1 MKRPGPTHHRPLL
14 RVLAT
19 LLAFTFAVLPG
30 SVDAGAATT
39 AKNPRAEQERVR
51 REKAAAAEKLDTLKA
66 TAKELQDA
74 LAAIDENLRQEEAA
88 LEAAQRT
95 VDAETKAAEQLRA
108 QVDAATEKL
117 RRLDQQL
124 VDSVVDEYMK
134 PPFEGDLFS
143 MSSNDINEALRKQAL
158 FDLTTTKNRDAAD
171 EVKALRE
178 ELQRLETEREAALAR
193 AQQARA
199 DVEARVQV
207 VDDAK
212 AQQQRIVDAA
222 DARVD
227 EVVGEIKTLESQ
239 DRQLAAQIE
248 AEARALA
255 AAAERARRAAAA
267 KSFTPPSGSD
277 LVNVDGIVVHK
288 SVGPN
293 LRNLLNAAS
302 AAGIELGGTGYRDS
316 AGQVELRRQNCG
328 TSDYAIFQMDPFRCR
343 PPTARPGSSN
353 HERGLAVDFT
363 SNGVVLTRGSRAFS
377 WMSANAGRYGFYNL
391 PSEPWH
397 WSVDGK

>member
-1 MKRPGPTHHRPLL
+1 MKRSSPTPHRPIL
-14 RVLAT
+14 RALATVLA
-19 LLAFTFAVLPG
+19 LVSFAVVPG
-30 SVDAGAATT
+30 GTNAGAATS
-39 AKNPRAEQERVR
+39 ANPRAEQERVR
-51 REKAAAAEKLDTLKA
+51 REKAAAAQKLDTLKA

-74 LAAIDENLRQEEAA
+74 LAVIDENLRQEEAA
-88 LEAAQRT
+88 LEAAQRN

-108 QVDAATEKL
+108 QVDAATARMAK
-117 RRLDQQL
+117 LDQQL

-143 MSSNDINEALRKQAL
+143 MSSSDINEALRKQAL

-171 EVKALRE
+171 EVKSARA
-178 ELQRLETEREAALAR
+178 ELQRLETEREAALRR
-193 AQQARA
+193 AQQARTE
-199 DVEARVQV
+199 VEARVKV

-227 EVVGEIKTLESQ
+227 EVVGELKTLETQ

-255 AAAERARRAAAA
+255 AAAERARRASAA
-267 KSFTPPSGSD
+267 KAFTPPASSD
-277 LVNVDGIVVHK
+277 LVNVEGIVVHK
-288 SVGPN
+288 SIAQN
-293 LRNLLNAAS
+293 LRNLLSAAS
-302 AAGIELGGTGYRDS
+302 AAGIDLGGTGYRDAS
-316 AGQVELRRQNCG
+316 GQIELRRQNCG

-363 SNGVVLTRGSRAFS
+363 VDGMVLTRGSRGFA
-377 WMSANAGRYGFYNL
+377 WMSATAGRYGFYNL

>member
-1 MKRPGPTHHRPLL
+1 MMRPGPTHHRPIL

-19 LLAFTFAVLPG
+19 LLALAFAVLPG
-30 SVDAGAATT
+30 SVDAGAATST
-39 AKNPRAEQERVR
+39 KNPRAEQERVR

-95 VDAETKAAEQLRA
+95 VDAETKAAEQLRT
-108 QVDAATEKL
+108 QVDAATTKL
-117 RRLDQQL
+117 GKLDQQL
-124 VDSVVDEYMK
+124 VDSVIDAYMK

-143 MSSNDINEALRKQAL
+143 MSSSDINEALRKQAL

-199 DVEARVQV
+199 DVEARVKV

-212 AQQQRIVDAA
+212 IQQQRIVDAA
-222 DARVD
+222 DSRVD

-255 AAAERARRAAAA
+255 AAAERARRAASVKPLPTGAEMV
-267 KSFTPPSGSD
+267 TVG
-277 LVNVDGIVVHK
+277 GIVVHS
-288 SVGPN
+288 SVASRLSG
-293 LRNLLNAAS
+293 LLSAAS
-302 AAGIELGGTGYRDS
+302 AAGIDLDGTGYRDS
-316 AGQVELRRQNCG
+316 SGQIALRRQNCG
-328 TSDYAIFQMDPFRCR
+328 TSDYAIFQMDPFQCR

-353 HERGLAVDFT
+353 HERGLAIDFT
-363 SNGVVLTRGSRAFS
+363 SNGTVLTRGSKAFA
-377 WMSANAGRYGFYNL
+377 WMVSNAGRYGFYNL